1 MRRGECIGSWW
12 GNRTEGL
19 GCLRIFGPNRDEVSA
34 QWIKQRNEEPND
46 MYCSPNVLRLIKSR
60 IRWVGHVAGVREK
73 RGVYRVLVW
82 KRERTNHLGDLSA
95 EEKIILRWIFRKWD
109 LGVWTGSSWFR
120 IGTGGGLL

>member
-73 RGVYRVLVW
+73 RGVYRVLVG
-82 KRERTNHLGDLSA
+82 KREGKRPFGEPGVNGR
-95 EEKIILRWIFRKWD
+95 IILR
-109 LGVWTGSSWFR
+109 
-120 IGTGGGLL
+120 